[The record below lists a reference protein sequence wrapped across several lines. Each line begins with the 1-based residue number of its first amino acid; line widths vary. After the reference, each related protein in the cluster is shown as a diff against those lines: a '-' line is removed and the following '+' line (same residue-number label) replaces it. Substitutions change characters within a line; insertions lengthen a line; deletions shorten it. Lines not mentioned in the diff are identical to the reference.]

1 LNNLK
6 RLWSYLPKR
15 RHKQFWLL
23 FVLMNIATFAEI
35 ISIGMVV
42 PFLAVITNPE
52 QVYKYQ
58 LVQPIMQFFDIK
70 AASQLVLPLTIAFI
84 VTIFTAGMVRLMLL
98 YVMTR
103 LSFAAGS
110 DISVD
115 IYRKT
120 LYQKYLVHMERNSS
134 EVINSISRKT
144 SMSIGVMRSFLT
156 IVSSTIML
164 IGVMAALFAISLKL
178 ALSMFFGFGF
188 IYLGVISLTR
198 NKLKKNGQLI
208 ADKSTLMIKSLQEGL
223 GGIRDVLIDGS
234 QQFYCQLYRNADF
247 QLRIAAGQNA
257 FISGSPR
264 FIIEALGL
272 IIIVIIAYF
281 MTNSGSTGAIPII
294 GAFALGA
301 QRLLPAVQQA
311 YGAYTEI
318 ISSKASI
325 DDVLVLLDQEL
336 PGYIDQ
342 PIPLLMAFN
351 KNIELKNLWF
361 NHTKSTYW
369 LLKNINLRF
378 VKGSR
383 IGFIGTTG
391 IGKST
396 LLDIIMGL
404 LDPTE
409 GSVVIDGQHINNENK
424 RSWQMHIAHVPQNV
438 FLSDGSIEE
447 NIAFGVPKEKIDQE
461 RVKRVAEQAKITDLV
476 SKQSYGQKNIIG
488 ERGIKLSGGQ
498 RQRVGIARA
507 LYKQADVLVFDEA
520 TSALDDST
528 ERDIM
533 NEIKELGVDLTIF
546 IIAHRLTTLK
556 ICDQIIK
563 LEANNSISSGSY
575 QEIIAVR
582 RAKEE

>member
-1 LNNLK
+1 MNNLK
-6 RLWSYLPKR
+6 RLWSHLPKR
-15 RHKQFWLL
+15 RYKQFWLL
-23 FVLMNIATFAEI
+23 LVLMNIATFAEI

-42 PFLAVITNPE
+42 PFLAVIMDPE

-58 LVQPIMQFFDIK
+58 QVQPIMQFFDIK
-70 AASQLVLPLTIAFI
+70 AASQLILPLTIAFI
-84 VTIFTAGMVRLMLL
+84 VSIFIAGIVRVMLL
-98 YVMTR
+98 HVMTR

-120 LYQKYLVHMERNSS
+120 LYQKYSVHMESNSS
-134 EVINSISRKT
+134 ELINGISRKA
-144 SMSIGVMRSFLT
+144 SMSIGVIRSSLT

-164 IGVMAALFAISLKL
+164 IGVLAALFAINLKITL
-178 ALSMFFGFGF
+178 IMFFGFGF
-188 IYLGVISLTR
+188 IYLSVISFTR
-198 NKLKKNGQLI
+198 NKLSKGGQLI
-208 ADKSTLMIKSLQEGL
+208 ADKSTLMVKSLQEGL

-234 QQFYCQLYRNADF
+234 QQFYCQIYRNADF
-247 QLRIAAGQNA
+247 KLRIAVGDNA
-257 FISGSPR
+257 IISGSPR
-264 FIIEALGL
+264 FIIEAIGL

-281 MTNSGSTGAIPII
+281 MSNSGSTSAIPII

-311 YGAYTEI
+311 YSAYISI
-318 ISSKASI
+318 IGSKASFE
-325 DDVLVLLDQEL
+325 DVLVLLDQEL
-336 PGYIDQ
+336 PSYIDQ
-342 PIPLLMAFN
+342 PLPLPMTFS
-351 KNIELKNLWF
+351 KNIELKNLGF
-361 NHTKSTYW
+361 NHTTSTDCI
-369 LLKNINLRF
+369 LKNINLRF
-378 VKGSR
+378 KKGSR

-391 IGKST
+391 VGKST

-409 GSVVIDGQHINNENK
+409 GSVVVDGQHINDENK

-447 NIAFGVPKEKIDQE
+447 NIAFGVPKEKIDHE
-461 RVKRVAEQAKITDLV
+461 RVKRVAGQARISDLV
-476 SKQSYGQKNIIG
+476 SKQSHGQKNIIG
-488 ERGIKLSGGQ
+488 ERGIKISGGQ

-507 LYKQADVLVFDEA
+507 LYKQADILVFDEA

-563 LEANNSISSGSY
+563 LEANNKISSGSY
-575 QEIIAVR
+575 QEIIGDR
-582 RAKEE
+582 RVKEK

>member
-1 LNNLK
+1 MNNLK
-6 RLWSYLPKR
+6 RLWSHLPKR
-15 RHKQFWLL
+15 RYKQFWLL
-23 FVLMNIATFAEI
+23 LVLMNIATFAEI

-42 PFLAVITNPE
+42 PFLAVIMDTE

-70 AASQLVLPLTIAFI
+70 ASSQLILPLTIAFI
-84 VTIFTAGMVRLMLL
+84 VSIFIAGIVRLLLL

-120 LYQKYLVHMERNSS
+120 LYQKYSVHMESNSS
-134 EVINSISRKT
+134 ELINGISRKA
-144 SMSIGVMRSFLT
+144 SMSIGVIRSSLT

-164 IGVMAALFAISLKL
+164 IGVMAALFAINLKITL
-178 ALSMFFGFGF
+178 IMFLGFGF
-188 IYLGVISLTR
+188 IYLSVISLTR
-198 NKLKKNGQLI
+198 NKLSKGGQLI
-208 ADKSTLMIKSLQEGL
+208 ADKSTLMVKSLQEGL

-234 QQFYCQLYRNADF
+234 QQFYCQIYRNADF
-247 QLRIAAGQNA
+247 QLRIAIGDNA
-257 FISGSPR
+257 IISGSPR
-264 FIIEALGL
+264 FIIEAVGL
-272 IIIVIIAYF
+272 TIIVIIAYF
-281 MTNSGSTGAIPII
+281 MTNSESTSAIPIL

-301 QRLLPAVQQA
+301 QRLLPAFQQA
-311 YGAYTEI
+311 YSAYISI
-318 ISSKASI
+318 IGSKASFE
-325 DDVLVLLDQEL
+325 DVLVLLDQEL

-342 PIPLLMAFN
+342 PLPLPMAFS
-351 KNIELKNLWF
+351 KNIELKNLGF
-361 NHTKSTYW
+361 NHITSSDW
-369 LLKNINLRF
+369 ILKNTNLRF
-378 VKGSR
+378 TKGSR

-391 IGKST
+391 VGKST
-396 LLDIIMGL
+396 LLDIVMGL

-409 GSVVIDGQHINNENK
+409 GSVVVDGQHINDENK

-447 NIAFGVPKEKIDQE
+447 NIAFGVPKEKIDYE
-461 RVKRVAEQAKITDLV
+461 RVKKVAGQARIKDLL
-476 SKQSYGQKNIIG
+476 SKQSHGQKNIIG
-488 ERGIKLSGGQ
+488 ERGIKISGGQ

-507 LYKQADVLVFDEA
+507 LYKQADILVFDEA

-563 LEANNSISSGSY
+563 LEANNRISSGTY
-575 QEIIAVR
+575 QEIIGDR
-582 RAKEE
+582 SGKGE

>member
-1 LNNLK
+1 MNNLK
-6 RLWSYLPKR
+6 RLWSYLTKR
-15 RHKQFWLL
+15 RHTQFWLL
-23 FVLMNIATFAEI
+23 LVLMNIATFAEI

-42 PFLAVITNPE
+42 PFLAVITDPE

-70 AASQLVLPLTIAFI
+70 AASQLVAPLTIAFI
-84 VTIFTAGMVRLMLL
+84 ISIFLAGIIRLLLL

-115 IYRKT
+115 MYRKT
-120 LYQKYLVHMERNSS
+120 LYQKYFVHMESNSS
-134 EVINSISRKT
+134 ELINGISRKT
-144 SMSIGVMRSFLT
+144 SMSIGVIRSSLT

-164 IGVMAALFAISLKL
+164 IGVMAALLAINLKI
-178 ALSMFFGFGF
+178 ALIMFLGFGF
-188 IYLGVISLTR
+188 IYLVVITLTH
-198 NKLKKNGQLI
+198 NKLKKGGQLI

-234 QQFYCQLYRNADF
+234 QQFYCQIYRDADF
-247 QLRIAAGQNA
+247 QLRIAAGDNA
-257 FISGSPR
+257 IISGSPR
-264 FIIEALGL
+264 FIIEAVGL
-272 IIIVIIAYF
+272 TIIVIIAYF
-281 MTNSGSTGAIPII
+281 MTNSGSTSAIPII

-311 YGAYTEI
+311 YSAYTNI
-318 ISSKASI
+318 IGSKASFE
-325 DDVLVLLDQEL
+325 DVLVLLDQEL
-336 PGYIDQ
+336 PSNIDQ
-342 PIPLLMAFN
+342 PLPLPMAFS
-351 KNIELKNLWF
+351 KNIELKNLGF
-361 NHTKSTYW
+361 NYITSTDW
-369 LLKNINLRF
+369 ILKNINLRF
-378 VKGSR
+378 AKGSR
-383 IGFIGTTG
+383 IGFIGSTG
-391 IGKST
+391 VGKST

-409 GSVVIDGQHINNENK
+409 GSVVVDDQYINDENK

-447 NIAFGVPKEKIDQE
+447 NIAFGVPKEKIDHE
-461 RVKRVAEQAKITDLV
+461 RVKRVAGQARITELL
-476 SKQSYGQKNIIG
+476 SKQSHGQKNIIG
-488 ERGIKLSGGQ
+488 ERGIKISGGQ

-507 LYKQADVLVFDEA
+507 LYKQADILVFDEA

-563 LEANNSISSGSY
+563 LEANNRISSGSY
-575 QEIIAVR
+575 QEIIGDR
-582 RAKEE
+582 RVKEE